1 MSISPGHE
9 DRSVVDK
16 SNIPSLSS
24 PLTSLPPLT
33 FGLREVFEALPEAI
47 YTTDASG
54 LISFYNKAA
63 AALWGAEPTLGEG
76 EFYGLSKLYRPD
88 GTPVP
93 HNEWPM
99 SVALKER
106 RPVRGV
112 EVIAE
117 RPDGTRI
124 RLLACPSPILDATG
138 VIVGAVN
145 MLIELPDQSLM
156 HEAALRHDAIVESSD
171 DAIIAKDLNGV
182 ITNWNRGAQRLFGYT
197 ADEAIGK
204 PIEMLIPLDRKD
216 EEPDIL
222 RRIRLGERIEHY
234 ETIRRR
240 KDGSLVEISLSVSPV
255 KNREGRI
262 IGAAKIARD
271 ITDRRQAEE
280 QKSMLIQEMDHR
292 IKNLFT
298 LANSVVLLSV
308 RSVETPAELAATVS
322 ARLTSLAQAHA
333 LTVPN
338 GLRSEQTT
346 TLHTLIEKN
355 FAPYATNG
363 KITRPRVNI
372 SGPDLSIAGHS
383 VITFALLLHE
393 LTTNAA
399 KYGALSKIEGG
410 VLISCSQTADLYTVI
425 WREINGPCI
434 QREPE
439 KSGFGT
445 VLAQTTIRGQ
455 LRGEITREWNAEGL
469 VIRLVFSAKRVR
481 LLS

>member
-1 MSISPGHE
+1 MSISSGQE
-9 DRSVVDK
+9 DSSAVDK
-16 SNIPSLSS
+16 SNIPSLNPRLS
-24 PLTSLPPLT
+24 TLPPLN
-33 FGLREVFEALPEAI
+33 FGLRDVLEALPAAI
-47 YTTDASG
+47 YTTDADG
-54 LISFYNKAA
+54 LITFYNKAA
-63 AALWGAEPTLGEG
+63 ASLWRVKPTLGSS
-76 EFYGLSKLYRPD
+76 EFCAAWKLYWPD
-88 GTPVP
+88 GSPVP
-93 HNEWPM
+93 HDESPM

-106 RPVRGV
+106 RPIRGL

-117 RPDGTRI
+117 RPDGTRV
-124 RLLACPSPILDATG
+124 RFLACPSPVFDAGG
-138 VIVGAVN
+138 VLSGAVN
-145 MLIELPDQSLM
+145 MLIELPDQSLI

-182 ITNWNRGAQRLFGYT
+182 ITNWNRGAQRLFGYS

-255 KNREGRI
+255 KNREGHI

-308 RSVETPAELAATVS
+308 RSVETPAELATTVS

-338 GLRSEQTT
+338 GFRSEPTT
-346 TLHTLIEKN
+346 TLHTLIKKN
-355 FAPYATNG
+355 FEPYASRGET
-363 KITRPRVNI
+363 TQPRVAI
-372 SGPDLSIAGHS
+372 TGPDLSITGHS
-383 VITFALLLHE
+383 VTSFALLLHE
-393 LTTNAA
+393 FTTNAA
-399 KYGALSKIEGG
+399 KYGALSVVEGS
-410 VLISCSQTADLYTVI
+410 VLISCSQSADLYTVI

-434 QREPE
+434 DHEPE
-439 KSGFGT
+439 KSGFGS

-455 LRGEITREWNAEGL
+455 LRGEITREWNTEGL
-469 VIRLVFSAKRVR
+469 VIRLVFSMKRVR

>member
-1 MSISPGHE
+1 M
-9 DRSVVDK
+9 
-16 SNIPSLSS
+16 
-24 PLTSLPPLT
+24 TSLPPLT
-33 FGLREVFEALPEAI
+33 FGLREVLEALPEAI

-54 LISFYNKAA
+54 LITFYNKAA
-63 AALWGAEPTLGEG
+63 ASLWGAEPALGER
-76 EFYGLSKLYRPD
+76 EFWGSSKLYWPD
-88 GTPVP
+88 GTPLP
-93 HNEWPM
+93 HDECPL

-106 RPVRGV
+106 RPIRGV

-124 RLLACPSPILDATG
+124 RLLACPSPIFDATG
-138 VIVGAVN
+138 VVVGAVN
-145 MLIELPDQSLM
+145 MLIELPDQSLI

-197 ADEAIGK
+197 PDEAMGK

-280 QKSMLIQEMDHR
+280 QKSLLIQEMDHR

-308 RSVETPAELAATVS
+308 RSVETPAELATTVS
-322 ARLTSLAQAHA
+322 ARLASLAQAHA

-338 GLRSEQTT
+338 GFRSEQTT
-346 TLHTLIEKN
+346 TLHALIKKN
-355 FAPYATNG
+355 FAPYATHEKNSQ
-363 KITRPRVNI
+363 PRVNI
-372 SGPDLSIAGHS
+372 TGPDLSIAGHS

-393 LTTNAA
+393 FTTNAA
-399 KYGALSKIEGG
+399 KYGALSIEEGG
-410 VLISCSQTADLYTVI
+410 VLISCNQTADLYTVI

-439 KSGFGT
+439 QSGFGT
-445 VLAQTTIRGQ
+445 ALAQTTIRGQ
-455 LRGEITREWNAEGL
+455 LRGEITREWNTEGL
-469 VIRLVFSAKRVR
+469 VIRLVFSVSRVK

>member
-1 MSISPGHE
+1 MSSSTGQE
-9 DRSVVDK
+9 DGPTVAK
-16 SNIPSLSS
+16 STVPSLSLQLSALS
-24 PLTSLPPLT
+24 PLNFDFRDVL
-33 FGLREVFEALPEAI
+33 GALPEAI
-47 YTTDASG
+47 YTTDADG
-54 LISFYNKAA
+54 LITFYNKAA
-63 AALWGAEPTLGEG
+63 ASLWGVKPTVGKS
-76 EFYGLSKLYRPD
+76 EFCWVWKLYWSD
-88 GTPVP
+88 ESPVP
-93 HNEWPM
+93 HDECPM

-106 RPVRGV
+106 RPIRR

-117 RPDGTRI
+117 RPDGTRV
-124 RLLACPSPILDATG
+124 RFLACSSPIFDPGG
-138 VIVGAVN
+138 VLGGAFN
-145 MLIELPDQSLM
+145 MLIELPDQSLI

-171 DAIIAKDLNGV
+171 DAIIAKDLNGI
-182 ITNWNRGAQRLFGYT
+182 ITNWNRGAHRLFGYT
-197 ADEAIGK
+197 SDEAIGK

-222 RRIRLGERIEHY
+222 RRIRLGEHIEHY

-308 RSVETPAELAATVS
+308 RSVETPAELATTVS

-338 GLRSEQTT
+338 GFRSEQTT
-346 TLHTLIEKN
+346 TLHTLIKKN
-355 FAPYATNG
+355 FVPYATNG
-363 KITRPRVNI
+363 EMTQPRVNI
-372 SGPDLSIAGHS
+372 TGPDLSIAGNS
-383 VITFALLLHE
+383 VTSFALLLHE
-393 LTTNAA
+393 FTTNAA
-399 KYGALSKIEGG
+399 KYGALSMVEGG
-410 VLISCSQTADLYTVI
+410 VLVSCSQTADVYTVI
-425 WREINGPCI
+425 WREINGPYI
-434 QREPE
+434 EREPG

-455 LRGEITREWNAEGL
+455 LRGEITREWNTEGL
-469 VIRLVFSAKRVR
+469 VIRLVFSVERVR